1 MDCDNVCPLDGHFF
15 GAFSLLD
22 PLDFPESSRRQN
34 LLYWA
39 LWGLGAT
46 LKNLPMKTIDL
57 LKSDFR
63 NQLGASPLGSQPD
76 PRTANSQT
84 MWLKGDIFVFM
95 IFFLYKNPSFIGRL
109 SFLYISWCLGKWIVY
124 LGAYSSYT
132 DPSLWAYPLPCPTL
146 DLQELINKVISSQWQ
161 SWCVPATI
169 LCTSRTVLHLV
180 LTTSHK
186 LIWQVQWKWS
196 LSHSVV
202 SNSLSPH
209 GL

>member
-1 MDCDNVCPLDGHFF
+1 MTQDFSNPLQLNSASLILINKGIGWLSSNFPTRAGSVDCDNVCPLDGHFF
-15 GAFSLLD
+15 GAFSLLV

-57 LKSDFR
+57 LKSDPR

-84 MWLKGDIFVFM
+84 MWLKEDIFFFM
-95 IFFLYKNPSFIGRL
+95 IFFLYKNPIFIGRL
-109 SFLYISWCLGKWIVY
+109 SFLCTSWCLGKWIVY

-132 DPSLWAYPLPCPTL
+132 DPSLWAYPWPCPTL
-146 DLQELINKVISSQWQ
+146 DLQELINKVISS
-161 SWCVPATI
+161 
-169 LCTSRTVLHLV
+169 
-180 LTTSHK
+180 
-186 LIWQVQWKWS
+186 
-196 LSHSVV
+196 
-202 SNSLSPH
+202 
-209 GL
+209 